1 MDNSFFIMII
11 NITIFIR
18 NMSTQCTKKVEF
30 KKRIEIIKDRR
41 MDFRKYVT
49 LRQRIEILRNST
61 GKCGLE
67 WFWLYLWRLK
77 MTAIKFAL
85 QMKMEGLSNI
95 LLQCLENSGHISTER
110 NTAFDCAFDGCKI
123 YWWKNEM
130 NKNCGIFTGNSDF
143 QGKMD
148 RYGKTGTVWKIE
160 KNIYNQEQICYGIKV
175 IQEKTVYF
183 RCRRVTYFTKILHRI
198 SRKFP

>member
-18 NMSTQCTKKVEF
+18 NMSTQCTKKIEF

-67 WFWLYLWRLK
+67 YSDYIFDGWKWLLQNLRYKWKWRGCPTFYCNALK
-77 MTAIKFAL
+77 IAGTSLLNAIQPLTAFLMAVKFADEK
-85 QMKMEGLSNI
+85 MKWI
-95 LLQCLENSGHISTER
+95 
-110 NTAFDCAFDGCKI
+110 KI
-123 YWWKNEM
+123 VE
-130 NKNCGIFTGNSDF
+130 
-143 QGKMD
+143 
-148 RYGKTGTVWKIE
+148 
-160 KNIYNQEQICYGIKV
+160 
-175 IQEKTVYF
+175 
-183 RCRRVTYFTKILHRI
+183 
-198 SRKFP
+198 

>member
-41 MDFRKYVT
+41 RDFRKYVT

-67 WFWLYLWRLK
+67 Y
-77 MTAIKFAL
+77 
-85 QMKMEGLSNI
+85 SNY
-95 LLQCLENSGHISTER
+95 T
-110 NTAFDCAFDGCKI
+110 FDG
-123 YWWKNEM
+123 
-130 NKNCGIFTGNSDF
+130 
-143 QGKMD
+143 
-148 RYGKTGTVWKIE
+148 
-160 KNIYNQEQICYGIKV
+160 
-175 IQEKTVYF
+175 
-183 RCRRVTYFTKILHRI
+183 
-198 SRKFP
+198 